1 MSTRRGRQLSVEER
15 QERERAWSA
24 DQKEREKA
32 WTAEFE
38 QRQKAAAA
46 ESYERGVAQER
57 EAWAKGERA
66 GNIGYLDVTGP
77 DGRRVRLAVV
87 WLGRF
92 RATSKRL
99 NDYDPLRGFQ
109 AFGDGALLLIPLAAL
124 VGLNFALRWAV
135 LRLLGRPRWA
145 VAAAVGP
152 HVGTSGNNLVL
163 RRFQARQDA
172 LRYAAALADEVE
184 RDGEAALTPR

>member
-1 MSTRRGRQLSVEER
+1 MSTDRGRRLSFEER

-24 DQKEREKA
+24 EQKERGNA

-38 QRQKAAAA
+38 QRRKASAA
-46 ESYERGVAQER
+46 EALVTSTAAER
-57 EAWAKGERA
+57 EAWARGERA
-66 GNIGYLDVTGP
+66 GRIGYLDVTGP

-92 RATSKRL
+92 RATSKPL
-99 NDYDPLRGFQ
+99 NDYDPLRGVQ
-109 AFGDGALLLIPLAAL
+109 AYGDGFLLLIPLAAL
-124 VGLNFALRWAV
+124 LGLNFALRWAV
-135 LRLLGRPRWA
+135 LRLLDRPRWA

-152 HVGTSGNNLVL
+152 YVGTSGNNLVP
-163 RRFQARQDA
+163 RRFRARREA

-184 RDGEAALTPR
+184 RDGEAALTAR